1 MNIQMSRAGTRLN
14 GRMVS
19 GGWFSGTDGLRGAG
33 CGSVRA
39 GRRAVVECRKI
50 QVAALTRS
58 PVPALSIAETQDHG
72 RSVDEIAAL
81 FLAEWRGA
89 LIAAEAHALTSMYAH
104 DALFFGSAATLRRGH
119 AEILDYFMA
128 VPKGYVRDAVFSD
141 VQTAPIASDV
151 IVVASL
157 VDFDL
162 ESNGTRE
169 LRKWRITWTL
179 ARDGTGLWRIAAHH
193 AGPKGSETDIS
204 SSEAPTA
211 ASEDHKKGS

>member
-1 MNIQMSRAGTRLN
+1 M
-14 GRMVS
+14 
-19 GGWFSGTDGLRGAG
+19 
-33 CGSVRA
+33 
-39 GRRAVVECRKI
+39 

-58 PVPALSIAETQDHG
+58 SAPALSIAETQGHG
-72 RSVDEIAAL
+72 RSVDEIAARL
-81 FLAEWRGA
+81 LAEWRGA
-89 LIAAEAHALTSMYAH
+89 LIAAEARALTSMYLN
-104 DALFFGSAATLRRGH
+104 DALFFGSAGTLRRGH

-128 VPKGYVRDAVFSD
+128 VPKGHVRDVVFSD

-162 ESNGTRE
+162 ESNGARE

-193 AGPKGSETDIS
+193 AGPKGTETNILP
-204 SSEAPTA
+204 SEASTA
-211 ASEDHKKGS
+211 ASEDHNKGS